1 MTINRTPEYLAS
13 LVRELCK
20 LPSETEWL
28 EFKRNKVDPQEI
40 GEYISALANSA
51 AFCGKAFAYMV
62 WGVSDDSHEVAGTS
76 FRYAS
81 AKVGNEELE
90 SWLLRLLSPKIHFR
104 FFEVEVEE
112 KLVAVL
118 EIERAQNFP
127 VSFSGSEY
135 IRIGSNKKRL
145 KDFQERERALWRI
158 FDNSPFEAGVAAE
171 RQSDA
176 EVLALLDYPSYFDLL
191 RVPLPDNRDA
201 ILGALEADR
210 LVVACDAGGHN
221 ITNLGALLFA
231 KKLEDFPTLKR
242 KAMRVILYKGNDRV
256 ETIREQIG
264 SRGYAS
270 GFQGLIGFVN
280 GLIPVNEV
288 IGQALRESVP
298 MFPELAVR
306 ELVANALIHQD
317 LSIHGRGPMVEI
329 FANRVEITNPGA
341 PLMDTNRFIDT
352 PPSSRNE
359 ELASLM
365 RRIGICEERGSGW
378 DKVVHETEFYQLPA
392 PTAEITGDNTRVV
405 MFAHRPLADMDKG
418 DRIHA
423 CYLHACLKYV
433 MRDSLTN
440 ASLRVRFGVEE
451 RNKAAVSR
459 YIKEAVEA
467 GMIKA
472 YDADAARNQMR
483 YVPFWA

>member
-1 MTINRTPEYLAS
+1 MI
-13 LVRELCK
+13 
-20 LPSETEWL
+20 
-28 EFKRNKVDPQEI
+28 
-40 GEYISALANSA
+40 
-51 AFCGKAFAYMV
+51 
-62 WGVSDDSHEVAGTS
+62 WGVSDESHEVTGTS

-81 AKVGNEELE
+81 TKFGNEELE
-90 SWLLRLLSPKIHFR
+90 SWLLRLLTPKIHFR

-112 KLVAVL
+112 KLVAIL
-118 EIERAQNFP
+118 EVERAQNSP

-135 IRIGSNKKRL
+135 IRIGSTKKRL

-171 RQSDA
+171 RQSDT

-201 ILGALEADR
+201 ILEALVADR
-210 LVVACDAGGHN
+210 LVVPCDAGGHN

-256 ETIREQIG
+256 ETTREQIG
-264 SRGYAS
+264 ARGYAS

-329 FANRVEITNPGA
+329 FGNRVEITNPGA

-359 ELASLM
+359 ELASFM

-378 DKVVHETEFYQLPA
+378 DKVVQQTEFYQLPA
-392 PTAEITGDNTRVV
+392 PTAEITGDNTRIVL
-405 MFAHRPLADMDKG
+405 FAHRPLADMDKG

-433 MRDSLTN
+433 IRDSLTN

-451 RNKAAVSR
+451 KNKAAVSR

>member
-1 MTINRTPEYLAS
+1 
-13 LVRELCK
+13 
-20 LPSETEWL
+20 
-28 EFKRNKVDPQEI
+28 
-40 GEYISALANSA
+40 
-51 AFCGKAFAYMV
+51 MV
-62 WGVSDDSHEVAGTS
+62 WGIDDSTHAIVGTT
-76 FRYAS
+76 FKYAETR
-81 AKVGNEELE
+81 VGNEELE
-90 SWLLRLLSPKIHFR
+90 SWLLRLLAPKIHFR
-104 FFEVEVEE
+104 FFEVELDGATVS
-112 KLVAVL
+112 LL
-118 EIERAQNFP
+118 EIERAQTSP
-127 VSFSGSEY
+127 VRFSGSEY
-135 IRIGSNKKRL
+135 IRIGSNKKLL

-158 FDNSPFEAGVAAE
+158 FDKSPFEAGVAAE
-171 RQSDA
+171 RQGDA
-176 EVLALLDYPSYFDLL
+176 EVLALLDYPAYFDLL
-191 RVPLPDNRDA
+191 RIPLPDSRGAIFDA
-201 ILGALEADR
+201 LHADR
-210 LVVACDAGGHN
+210 LLAECEAGGWN

-231 KKLEDFPTLKR
+231 KKLDDFPSLKR
-242 KAMRVILYKGNDRV
+242 KAMRVIQYRGNDRV

-264 SRGYAS
+264 ARGYAA

-280 GLIPVNEV
+280 GLIPANEV

-306 ELVANALIHQD
+306 ELVANSLIHQD

-329 FANRVEITNPGA
+329 FTNRIEITNPGA

-392 PTAEITGDNTRVV
+392 PIAEITGDNTRIVL
-405 MFAHRPLADMDKG
+405 FSHKPLSSMDKG

-433 MRDSLTN
+433 MRDNLTN
-440 ASLRVRFGVEE
+440 ASLRTRFGVEE

-467 GMIKA
+467 GMIKP

-483 YVPFWA
+483 YVPYWA

>member
-1 MTINRTPEYLAS
+1 MTINRSHEFLTS
-13 LVRELCK
+13 LVREFCK
-20 LPSETEWL
+20 LSEEMEWL
-28 EFKRNKVDPQEI
+28 EFKQNKAEAQEI

-51 AFCGKAFAYMV
+51 AFAGKAFAYMV
-62 WGVSDDSHEVAGTS
+62 WGVSDGDHEVVGTT
-76 FRYAS
+76 FRFAS

-90 SWLLRLLSPKIHFR
+90 SWLLRMLLPKIHFR
-104 FFEVEVEE
+104 FFEIDFDG
-112 KLVAVL
+112 KLVSIL
-118 EIERAQNFP
+118 EIERAQHTP
-127 VSFSGSEY
+127 VRFSGHEY
-135 IRIGSNKKRL
+135 IRVGSNKKLL

-158 FDNSPFEAGVAAE
+158 FDKSPFEAGVAAE
-171 RQSDA
+171 RQADS
-176 EVLALLDYPSYFDLL
+176 EVLALLDYPSYFELL
-191 RVPLPDNRDA
+191 GFPLPEGRDA
-201 ILGALEADR
+201 VLQALAADK
-210 LVVACDAGGHN
+210 LIVKCDAGGWN

-231 KKLEDFPTLKR
+231 RRLDDFANLKR
-242 KAMRVILYKGNDRV
+242 KAMRVILYRANDRV
-256 ETIREQIG
+256 ETVREQVG
-264 SRGYAS
+264 AKGYAS
-270 GFQGLIGFVN
+270 GFEGLISYVN
-280 GLIPVNEV
+280 GLIPANEV
-288 IGQALRESVP
+288 IGQALRKSVP

-317 LSIHGRGPMVEI
+317 LSVHGSGPMVEI
-329 FANRVEITNPGA
+329 FANRIEITNPGS

-392 PTAEITGDNTRVV
+392 PVAEIAGDNTRVV
-405 MFAHRPLADMDKG
+405 LFAHRPLSSMDKG

-433 MRDSLTN
+433 MRDNLTN

-451 RNKAAVSR
+451 KNKAAVSR